1 MNMQKSET
9 FCILPWINISTRANG
24 DLRVCCHANQGP
36 TRGIYKK
43 EDGKNYNL
51 HRDNITDAINSPL
64 AKEIRTTM
72 LEGKWHAECVRCVR
86 EEKAGMK
93 SRRINDGERFANH
106 ITWDDAVKH
115 TAEDGTIDLEHI
127 KQTYYDIRL
136 GNFCNLKCRMCS
148 PMDSSAWYDDYV
160 KMWGTNKFKDTHG
173 VVEMYKNKKGKF
185 VADDYDW
192 VHKDHFWE
200 NLEENVAGM
209 QHVYLVGG
217 EPLII
222 ERHYEFLNYCVE
234 QGYSKNITL
243 EYNTNL
249 TNIQPRALELW
260 TNFKQVQFGISM
272 DGIGD
277 TLEYVR
283 NPLKSSLMERNL
295 KKLDDVGTE
304 TLNFRAWIAF
314 TIGSLN
320 AFHLPDFLKW
330 KIEQDFSVISPLL
343 KNNPK
348 PFINVHPIHRP
359 HELSTRF
366 LPPEVKDQVRDSW
379 EAFRTE
385 FKDEIVDTID
395 FHSLAKKNPM
405 AIGFIKPANRQ
416 WAIDKMDQLLD
427 TNLAFM
433 YGEDWFSEENNRK
446 FWEYNGKLDG
456 IRGESMETQ
465 LPELYNAMKQYKV

>member
-1 MNMQKSET
+1 MQKSET

-43 EDGKNYNL
+43 EDGTNYNL
-51 HRDNITDAINSPL
+51 HRDQITDAINSPL

-72 LEGKWHAECVRCVR
+72 LEGDWHKECIRCKR
-86 EEKAGMK
+86 EEDSGMK
-93 SRRINDGERFANH
+93 SRRINDGERFGKH
-106 ITWDDAVKH
+106 ITWEDAIKH
-115 TAEDGTIDLEHI
+115 TDEDGKIDLDHI

-148 PMDSSAWYDDYV
+148 PMDSSAWYEDYV
-160 KMWGTNKFKDTHG
+160 KMQGSNKFKDTHG

-234 QGYSKNITL
+234 HGHAPNITL

-260 TNFKQVQFGISM
+260 KNFKEVQFGISM
-272 DGIGD
+272 DGIGA

-283 NPLKSSLMERNL
+283 NPLKSSLMEKNL
-295 KKLDDVGTE
+295 KKLDEVGVE
-304 TLNFRAWIAF
+304 AQNFRAWIAF

-320 AFHLPDFLKW
+320 AFHVPEYLKW
-330 KIEQDFSVISPLL
+330 KIEQDFAIISPLI

-348 PFINVHPIHRP
+348 PFVNIHPIHRP

-366 LPPEVKDQVRDSW
+366 LPKEVKDQVRATW
-379 EAFRTE
+379 EEFRKE
-385 FKDEIVDTID
+385 FRETIVDTID
-395 FHSLAKKNPM
+395 FHSPAAKNPAM
-405 AIGFIKPANRQ
+405 MSQLKPANRE
-416 WAIDKMDQLLD
+416 WAIDKMDQLLNS
-427 TNLAFM
+427 NLNFM
-433 YGEDWFSEENNRK
+433 YGEDLFTPENNRK
-446 FWEYNGKLDG
+446 FWKYNESLDN

-465 LPELYNAMKQYKV
+465 LPELYNAMKKYKV

>member
-1 MNMQKSET
+1 MPSDT

-43 EDGKNYNL
+43 EDGSNYNL
-51 HRDNITDAINSPL
+51 HRDKITDAINSPL
-64 AKEIRTTM
+64 AKDIRKTM
-72 LEGKWHAECVRCVR
+72 IEGKWHKECVRCLR

-93 SRRINDGERFANH
+93 SRRINDGERFAQH
-106 ITWDDAVKH
+106 INWDKAVQN
-115 TAEDGTIDLEHI
+115 TDEDGTINLKEI

-160 KMWGTNKFKDTHG
+160 KMYGKEQFWDTHG
-173 VVEMYKNKKGKF
+173 TVKMHKNEKGKYS
-185 VADDYDW
+185 ATDYDW

-222 ERHYEFLNYCVE
+222 ERHYEFLNHCVE
-234 QGYSKNITL
+234 NGYAKDITL

-249 TNIQPRALELW
+249 TNIQPRALDLW
-260 TNFKQVQFGISM
+260 GNFKQVQFGISM

-283 NPLKSSLMERNL
+283 NPLKSKLIEKNL
-295 KKLDDVGTE
+295 KKLDEVGAQTM
-304 TLNFRAWIAF
+304 NFRAWIAF
-314 TIGSLN
+314 TIGALN
-320 AFHLPDFLKW
+320 AFHLPDFLRW
-330 KIEQDFSVISPLL
+330 KIEQDFAIISPML

-348 PFINVHPIHRP
+348 PFANVHPIHKP
-359 HELSTRF
+359 HELSIRF
-366 LPPEVKDQVRDSW
+366 LPKEVKDQVRFSW

-385 FKDEIVDTID
+385 FQNDIVNNID
-395 FHSLAKKNPM
+395 FNSIAKRNPHALAY
-405 AIGFIKPANRQ
+405 IKPANKE
-416 WAIDKMDQLLD
+416 WAINKMNHLLD
-427 TNLAFM
+427 TNIKFM
-433 YGEDWFSEENNRK
+433 YGEDWFTEENNRK
-446 FWEYNGKLDG
+446 FWEYNSKLDD
-456 IRGESMETQ
+456 IRNENMEKQ
-465 LPELYNAMKQYKV
+465 LPELYNAMKKYKV

>member
-1 MNMQKSET
+1 MESKT

-64 AKEIRTTM
+64 AKDIRKTM
-72 LEGKWHAECVRCVR
+72 LDGKWHAECVRCVR

-93 SRRINDGERFANH
+93 SRRINDGERFAKH
-106 ITWDDAVKH
+106 LTWEDAVKH

-148 PMDSSAWYDDYV
+148 PMDSSAWYDDYN
-160 KMWGTNKFKDTHG
+160 KMYNKEEFWDTHG
-173 VVEMYKNKKGKF
+173 TVKMFKNNKGKF
-185 VADDYDW
+185 TATDYDW
-192 VHKDHFWE
+192 VMKDHFWE
-200 NLEENVAGM
+200 NLQENVAGM

-222 ERHYEFLNYCVE
+222 EKHYEFLNYCVE
-234 QGYSKNITL
+234 QGHSKNITL

-260 TNFKQVQFGISM
+260 KNFKEVQFGISM

-283 NPLKSSLMERNL
+283 NPLKSSLIEKNL
-295 KKLDDVGTE
+295 KKLDEVGTE
-304 TLNFRAWIAF
+304 SMNFRAWIAF

-320 AFHLPDFLKW
+320 AFHLPEFLKW
-330 KIEQDFSVISPLL
+330 KIEQDFSIISPMM

-348 PFINVHPIHRP
+348 PYANVHPIHKP

-366 LPPEVKDQVRDSW
+366 LPIDVKDQVRDSW

-385 FKDEIVDTID
+385 FKDSIVDTID
-395 FHSLAKKNPM
+395 FHSPAKKNPAM
-405 AIGFIKPANRQ
+405 MGKIKPANRE
-416 WAIDKMDQLLD
+416 WAIEKMNQLLD
-427 TNLAFM
+427 TNINFM
-433 YGEDWFSEENNRK
+433 YGEDWFTEENNK
-446 FWEYNGKLDG
+446 NFWDYNGKLDN
-456 IRGESMETQ
+456 IRDEDMERQ
-465 LPELYNAMKQYKV
+465 LPELYAAMKKYKV

>member
-1 MNMQKSET
+1 MPSDT

-43 EDGKNYNL
+43 EDGSNYNL
-51 HRDNITDAINSPL
+51 HRDKITDAINSPL
-64 AKEIRTTM
+64 AKDIRKTM
-72 LEGKWHAECVRCVR
+72 IEGKWHKECVRCLR

-93 SRRINDGERFANH
+93 SRRINDGERFAQH
-106 ITWDDAVKH
+106 INWDKAVQN
-115 TAEDGTIDLEHI
+115 TDEDGKINLKEI

-160 KMWGTNKFKDTHG
+160 KMYGKEQFWDTHG
-173 VVEMYKNKKGKF
+173 TVKMHKNEKGKYS
-185 VADDYDW
+185 ATDYDW

-222 ERHYEFLNYCVE
+222 ERHYEFLNHCVE
-234 QGYSKNITL
+234 KGYAKDITL

-249 TNIQPRALELW
+249 TNIQPRALDLW
-260 TNFKQVQFGISM
+260 GNFKQVQFGISM

-283 NPLKSSLMERNL
+283 NPLKSKLIEKNL
-295 KKLDDVGTE
+295 KKLDEVGSQTM
-304 TLNFRAWIAF
+304 NFRAWIAF
-314 TIGSLN
+314 TIGALN
-320 AFHLPDFLKW
+320 AFHLPDFLRW
-330 KIEQDFSVISPLL
+330 KIEQDFAIISPML

-348 PFINVHPIHRP
+348 PFANVHPIHKP
-359 HELSTRF
+359 HELSIRF
-366 LPPEVKDQVRDSW
+366 LPKDVKDQVRFSW

-385 FKDEIVDTID
+385 FQNDIVNNID
-395 FHSLAKKNPM
+395 FNSIAKRNPHALAY
-405 AIGFIKPANRQ
+405 IKPANKE
-416 WAIDKMDQLLD
+416 WAINKMNHLLD
-427 TNLAFM
+427 TNIKFM
-433 YGEDWFSEENNRK
+433 YGEDWFTEENNRK
-446 FWEYNGKLDG
+446 FWEYNSKLDD
-456 IRGESMETQ
+456 IRNENMEKQ
-465 LPELYNAMKQYKV
+465 LPELYNAMKKYKV

>member
-1 MNMQKSET
+1 MSSET

-64 AKEIRTTM
+64 AKEIRQTM

-93 SRRINDGERFANH
+93 SRRINDGERFAQH
-106 ITWDDAVKH
+106 ITWEQAVAH
-115 TAEDGTIDLEHI
+115 TEEDGTIDLEHI

-160 KMWGTNKFKDTHG
+160 KMSGSNKFKDTHG
-173 VVEMYKNKKGKF
+173 IVEMYKNKKGKF
-185 VADDYDW
+185 TADDYEW

-222 ERHYEFLNYCVE
+222 ERHYDFLKYCVE
-234 QGYSKNITL
+234 QGKSKEMTL

-272 DGIGD
+272 DGIGE

-283 NPLKSSLMERNL
+283 NPLKSSLIEKNL
-295 KKLDDVGTE
+295 KKLDEVGIE
-304 TLNFRAWIAF
+304 SMNFRAWIAF

-320 AFHLPDFLKW
+320 AFHVPDFLKW
-330 KIEQDFSVISPLL
+330 KIEQEFAIISPMM

-348 PFINVHPIHRP
+348 PFVNIHPIHKP

-366 LPPEVKDQVRDSW
+366 LPKEVKDQVRDRW
-379 EAFRTE
+379 EEFRQE
-385 FKDEIVDTID
+385 FRDSIVDTID
-395 FHSLAKKNPM
+395 FHSPAKKNPKM
-405 AIGFIKPANRQ
+405 MGIIKPANRQ
-416 WAIDKMDQLLD
+416 WAIDKLDQLLD
-427 TNLAFM
+427 NNLNFM
-433 YGEDWFSEENNRK
+433 YGEDWFTEENNKK
-446 FWEYNGKLDG
+446 FWDYNSKLDG
-456 IRGESMETQ
+456 IRGESIERQ
-465 LPELYNAMKQYKV
+465 LPELYNAMKKYKV

>member
-1 MNMQKSET
+1 MPSDT

-43 EDGKNYNL
+43 EDGSNYNL
-51 HRDNITDAINSPL
+51 HRDKITDAINSPL
-64 AKEIRTTM
+64 AKDIRKTM
-72 LEGKWHAECVRCVR
+72 IEGKWHKECVRCLR

-93 SRRINDGERFANH
+93 SRRINDGERFAQH
-106 ITWDDAVKH
+106 INWDKAVQN
-115 TAEDGTIDLEHI
+115 TDEDGTINLKEI

-160 KMWGTNKFKDTHG
+160 KMYGKEQFWDTHG
-173 VVEMYKNKKGKF
+173 TVKMHKNEKGKYS
-185 VADDYDW
+185 ATDYDW

-222 ERHYEFLNYCVE
+222 ERHYEFLNHCVE
-234 QGYSKNITL
+234 KGYAKDITL

-249 TNIQPRALELW
+249 TNIQPRALDLW
-260 TNFKQVQFGISM
+260 GNFKQVQFGISM

-283 NPLKSSLMERNL
+283 NPLKSKLIEKNL
-295 KKLDDVGTE
+295 KKLDEVGAQTM
-304 TLNFRAWIAF
+304 NFRAWIAF
-314 TIGSLN
+314 TIGALN
-320 AFHLPDFLKW
+320 AFHLPDFLRW
-330 KIEQDFSVISPLL
+330 KIEQDFAIISPML

-348 PFINVHPIHRP
+348 PFANVHPIHKP
-359 HELSTRF
+359 HELSIRF
-366 LPPEVKDQVRDSW
+366 LPKEVKDQVRFSW

-385 FKDEIVDTID
+385 FQNDIVNNID
-395 FHSLAKKNPM
+395 FNSIAKRNPHALAY
-405 AIGFIKPANRQ
+405 IKPANKE
-416 WAIDKMDQLLD
+416 WAINKMNHLLD
-427 TNLAFM
+427 TNIKFM
-433 YGEDWFSEENNRK
+433 YGEDWFTEENNRK
-446 FWEYNGKLDG
+446 FWEYNSKLDD
-456 IRGESMETQ
+456 IRNENMEKQ
-465 LPELYNAMKQYKV
+465 LPELYNAMKKYKV